1 MVGAGSWGEPVMK
14 RFRFKQDKTV
24 GERLIKEARLAREK
38 AEHLPP
44 GEEREGLLKKARQ
57 AEAAAHIDDWAS
69 SPGLQPPK

>member
-1 MVGAGSWGEPVMK
+1 MK

-44 GEEREGLLKKARQ
+44 GEEGEGLLKKARQ